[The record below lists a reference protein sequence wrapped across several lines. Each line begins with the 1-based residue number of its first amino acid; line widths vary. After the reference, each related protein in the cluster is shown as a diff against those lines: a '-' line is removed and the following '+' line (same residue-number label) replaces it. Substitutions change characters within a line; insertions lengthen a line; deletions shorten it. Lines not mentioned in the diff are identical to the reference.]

1 MRQKVTLHGKYRLS
15 KRETNLYDWNYMNLA
30 IGIFLGILS
39 FIPSSG
45 VFAQEVIEDTQETV
59 KARVLEITNERT
71 ENVPGTD
78 TPHTVQ
84 MIKVE
89 ALGGSIKG
97 SVIELENDYAE
108 LKVGDVFYLKR
119 IVPWDGGKDLYSVS
133 DPYRL
138 PFLFFLAGIFVLL
151 TLVFG
156 GKQGLR
162 GLLSL
167 GGSLLLIAFVLF
179 PLILSGY
186 SPVITSIGVASL
198 IIILGS
204 YITHGFNK
212 TTTTAVIGMLVT
224 IFIVGGF
231 AYYSIHA
238 TGLTGYESDEAT
250 YLHFNSRGTIDLAG
264 LLLGGILIG
273 LLGVLYDAAI
283 SQAIAVEELHKI
295 APHVSRKSIYSRA
308 IRMGK
313 EHIGA
318 LVDTLA
324 IAYVGA
330 SLPLLLLFYA
340 SAESFLV
347 IVNREIFSAE
357 IVRTLVGSIGLILT
371 VPITTFIATYMLVP
385 KQTGDTN
392 TQTLDKENEALK
404 HVGHHH

>member
-1 MRQKVTLHGKYRLS
+1 MKYIVAFIFGLS
-15 KRETNLYDWNYMNLA
+15 LFLPHTNLY
-30 IGIFLGILS
+30 
-39 FIPSSG
+39 
-45 VFAQEVIEDTQETV
+45 AQEVIEDTQETV
-59 KARVLEITNERT
+59 KARVLEITGTRVEHI
-71 ENVPGTD
+71 PGTD

-97 SVIELENDYAE
+97 TVVELENDYAE
-108 LKVGDVFYLKR
+108 LTTGDIFYLKR
-119 IVPWDGGKDLYSVS
+119 IVPWDGGRDLYSVS

-138 PFLFFLAGIFVLL
+138 PFLFFLTAIFVIL

-156 GKQGLR
+156 GKQGFR

-167 GGSLLLIAFVLF
+167 AGSLLLIAFVLF
-179 PLILSGY
+179 PLILKGY
-186 SPVITSIGVASL
+186 SPVLVSIAVASL

-224 IFIVGGF
+224 ILFVGGF

-273 LLGVLYDAAI
+273 LLGVLYDASI

-295 APHVSRKSIYSRA
+295 APHVNRKSIYRRA

-340 SAESFLV
+340 STESILV
-347 IVNREIFSAE
+347 IANREIFSAE

-371 VPITTFIATYMLVP
+371 VPVTTLIATYMLVP
-385 KQTGDTN
+385 KRNQRIDDT
-392 TQTLDKENEALK
+392 TLDKETEALE
-404 HVGHHH
+404 HVGHRH